1 MDRVPRII
9 HRELTMP
16 YALLLRVLPYILAV
30 LAVFGGLY
38 LAYDWA
44 YDRGYQAAQQKYEGQ
59 LIELKKQVEV
69 DRAIADQKMKEAD
82 ERARAQEARWEN
94 RLKEVQVEYAV
105 AQDVTQRRLT
115 QANADNR
122 RVRAELGEL
131 RNTLAGYAAGAG
143 ATQGAGSS
151 DRDRAIALGSLLGEA
166 VGVADEA
173 VSVATEATAAAESAG
188 DAVRALTAA
197 WPQ

>member
-1 MDRVPRII
+1 
-9 HRELTMP
+9 MP
-16 YALLLRVLPYILAV
+16 YALLMRALPYVLTA

-44 YDRGYQAAQQKYEGQ
+44 YDRGYQAAQKKYEGE
-59 LIELKKQVEV
+59 LNDLKKQVEV

-82 ERARAQEARWEN
+82 ARARAQEARWNET
-94 RLKEVQVEYAV
+94 LKEVQREYSD
-105 AQDVTQRRLT
+105 AQATTQRRLT

-143 ATQGAGSS
+143 TTQGAGPS

-166 VGVADEA
+166 VGVADA
-173 VSVATEATAAAESAG
+173 ALSVATEATAGAESAG

-197 WPQ
+197 WPN

>member
-1 MDRVPRII
+1 MLESLAARAIFAMLLFVAT
-9 HRELTMP
+9 LAGV
-16 YALLLRVLPYILAV
+16 YA
-30 LAVFGGLY
+30 
-38 LAYDWA
+38 AYDWA
-44 YDRGYQAAQQKYEGQ
+44 YDRGYQDAQQKYEGQ
-59 LIELKKQVEV
+59 LKELEKKVEV

-82 ERARAQEARWEN
+82 DRARAQEARWEN
-94 RLKEVQVEYAV
+94 RLQEVQDGYAV
-105 AQDVTQRRLT
+105 AQDVIKRRLA

-131 RNTLAGYAAGAG
+131 RDTLAGYAAGTG
-143 ATQGAGSS
+143 AAQNTGSS

-188 DAVRALTAA
+188 DAVRALTDA
-197 WPQ
+197 WPN